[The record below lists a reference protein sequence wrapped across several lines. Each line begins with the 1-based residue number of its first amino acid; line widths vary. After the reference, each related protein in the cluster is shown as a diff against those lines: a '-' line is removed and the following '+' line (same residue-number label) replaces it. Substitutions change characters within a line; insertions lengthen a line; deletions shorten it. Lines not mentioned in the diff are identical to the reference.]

1 MAICKLKSNLFF
13 SFTSPANLKQS
24 LSTGQQ
30 SSSNANPAEFMRP
43 NLITEAI
50 SQFVSVSPPPPSYSR
65 DLARNGYV
73 VATVG
78 RDDLPT

>member
-1 MAICKLKSNLFF
+1 MCNKPKSNLFF
-13 SFTSPANLKQS
+13 SSFTSPASLKQS
-24 LSTGQQ
+24 RSAGQQ

-50 SQFVSVSPPPPSYSR
+50 SQFVSASLILTRSSPQW
-65 DLARNGYV
+65 V

-78 RDDLPT
+78 RNDLPA